1 MAPGAGSIYSRPKD
15 YEESAPYG
23 SGGVSMEEAPYEG
36 QTPAPIHGHP
46 SSRFASAQDWDRT
59 SIPSPAQL
67 LGWATFAASVGQIG
81 GRDYGLLGEAINEDK
96 GKIRNPGRIR
106 EWAVVAAVIL
116 AACAVLSWP
125 NTLFLVVFVAAA
137 AACAILAAVV
147 HFSRPVVETE

>member
-1 MAPGAGSIYSRPKD
+1 
-15 YEESAPYG
+15 
-23 SGGVSMEEAPYEG
+23 MEGTPCDA
-36 QTPAPIHGHP
+36 QTPAPIHGHDSGLPAPPDDVDRPRIP
-46 SSRFASAQDWDRT
+46 SSARV
-59 SIPSPAQL
+59 
-67 LGWATFAASVGQIG
+67 LGWATFSTSVGQIG